1 MDQLCR
7 DCNLSTKPGSGR
19 WVNRIP
25 GVDENDQEYWICE
38 ECDNKE
44 RMGSQ
49 KPKITTIEFP
59 DGTFDYIWCV
69 VGRTEDD
76 DIVTTT
82 FEVFIGI
89 GVDINVAE
97 CSKEYLAFDETRV
110 FSYAQDL
117 DEFFDWYNNGGWD
130 FKILDYEK
138 EESDV
143 EING

>member
-7 DCNLSTKPGSGR
+7 DCNLSTKPGSGK

-44 RMGSQ
+44 RMSSQ
-49 KPKITTIEFP
+49 KPRITTIEFP
-59 DGTFDYIWCV
+59 DGVFDYIWCLIGMQDEGIV
-69 VGRTEDD
+69 VSTYEAF
-76 DIVTTT
+76 V
-82 FEVFIGI
+82 GI
-89 GVDINVAE
+89 GVKVNVID
-97 CSKEYLAFDETRV
+97 CSPEYLKFDETRV
-110 FSYAQDL
+110 FNYAQDL

-138 EESDV
+138 DV
-143 EING
+143 VEDVL